1 MQVDVPDT
9 RILVVE
15 DDPVFR
21 IPLCAVLA
29 AAGFAVRSAES
40 AEAAEDLLAQGP
52 VDVVLS
58 DVGLPRMDG
67 ATLASRHPDTPFV
80 LMTGSPPAE
89 SPASRALPPTVRA
102 RLVKPLDVAHL
113 LALLHEVRATTA
125 GRREAIGCE
134 RHRGSEPGPDP
145 ASRGGQ

>member
-1 MQVDVPDT
+1 MHVDT
-9 RILVVE
+9 RHIRVLVVD

-29 AAGFAVRSAES
+29 AAGFDVRGAES
-40 AEAAEDLLAQGP
+40 AEAAEALLAQGP

-67 ATLASRHPDTPFV
+67 TTLAARHPDTPFV

-89 SPASRALPPTVRA
+89 SASAALPPTVRA
-102 RLVKPLDVAHL
+102 RLVKPLDIPQL
-113 LALLHEVRATTA
+113 LTLLNEAGTPAAVCEATGVRV
-125 GRREAIGCE
+125 
-134 RHRGSEPGPDP
+134 
-145 ASRGGQ
+145 ASR

>member
-1 MQVDVPDT
+1 MHVDVRHT

-29 AAGFAVRSAES
+29 AAGFDVRSAES

-58 DVGLPRMDG
+58 DIGLPRMDG

-89 SPASRALPPTVRA
+89 SSASEALPPTVRA

-113 LALLHEVRATTA
+113 LALLHEARMSTAARGEAAGLRAA
-125 GRREAIGCE
+125 PR
-134 RHRGSEPGPDP
+134 
-145 ASRGGQ
+145 Q

>member
-1 MQVDVPDT
+1 MHVDVPDT

-29 AAGFAVRSAES
+29 AAGFDVRSAES
-40 AEAAEDLLAQGP
+40 AEAAEGLLAQGP

-80 LMTGSPPAE
+80 LMTGSLPAE
-89 SPASRALPPTVRA
+89 SSASGALPPTVRA
-102 RLVKPLDVAHL
+102 CLVKPLDIAQL
-113 LALLHEVRATTA
+113 LALLHEVRMSTA
-125 GRREAIGCE
+125 GRREVVGL
-134 RHRGSEPGPDP
+134 P
-145 ASRGGQ
+145 AAPRQ